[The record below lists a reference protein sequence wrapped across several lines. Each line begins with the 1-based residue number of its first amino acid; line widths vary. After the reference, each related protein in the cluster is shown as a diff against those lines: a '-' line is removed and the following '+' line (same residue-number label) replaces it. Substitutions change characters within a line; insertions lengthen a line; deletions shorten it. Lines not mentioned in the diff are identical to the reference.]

1 MAYQSLYRKWRPQT
15 FAAMVGQEHVARTL
29 ANAVREERMAH
40 AYLFTGPRGTGKT
53 SVARLFAKALN
64 CPERVGAEPCDHC
77 ESCVAIRDGRSLDV
91 LEIDGASNRGID
103 EIRDLRERVGMA
115 ATTGRFRFYII
126 DEVHQLTEAA
136 FNALLKTLEEPPAHI
151 IFILATTDAHKV
163 PATISSRCQ
172 HFSFHRHSGAGTRAR
187 LTEVA
192 AAEGFTLEPAALEQ
206 LVQVA
211 DGSLRDALSILDQA
225 VAFGGSAVSADQL
238 AEMLGLVPQAA
249 VLEFAGYLRERDVAA
264 AVRMPNRLAED
275 GADLRQFNQQLITH
289 LRGVLAEQS
298 GAARG
303 GGGNG
308 KAWELPHLLITIRAF
323 AAIDFSARVTM
334 IPQLPLELAAVEA
347 CTASTVVTPAAEVTT
362 PTRVSRADATTPLPE
377 RPAARPGSARQERS
391 EASTAGVS
399 QADSEP
405 VLQAP
410 SVVAPEVFDRNPIA
424 APSVPDDVRRRWE
437 RTLAKLRPV
446 SSKAQAMCN
455 SGQLLG
461 IDGHTLVLSAKGSKF
476 VMDGIN
482 DQRLRSAIEPVIEEV
497 FGQKLGLRCELNG
510 SPLLTLNAGSEA
522 PASLGKTVA
531 AAGGSEATATA
542 GQPAPDAEETPRK
555 APRES
560 RPVRTPPRDLVSEAK
575 SNPTVRMAMEAFGA
589 RIENVIPPE
598 DKDSRAAG

>member
-53 SVARLFAKALN
+53 SAARLFAKALN
-64 CPERVGAEPCDHC
+64 CPERDGAEPCDRC
-77 ESCVAIRDGRSLDV
+77 VSCVAIREGRSLDV

-136 FNALLKTLEEPPAHI
+136 FNALLKTLEEPPAHV

-172 HFSFHRHSGAGTRAR
+172 HFSFHRHSAAGTRAR
-187 LTEVA
+187 LAEVA
-192 AAEGFTLEPAALEQ
+192 TAEGFTLEPAALEQ

-225 VAFGGSAVSADQL
+225 VAFCGPTIGIDQL
-238 AEMLGLVPQAA
+238 TAMLGLVPRAA
-249 VLEFAGYLRERDVAA
+249 VAEFAGYLRERNLAM
-264 AVRMPNRLAED
+264 AVQMPNRLAED
-275 GADLRQFNQQLITH
+275 GFDLRQFNQQLITH

-298 GAARG
+298 GGARAAAG
-303 GGGNG
+303 AGTP
-308 KAWELPHLLITIRAF
+308 WDLPHLLVTIRAF
-323 AAIDFSARVTM
+323 AGIDFSARVTM

-347 CTASTVVTPAAEVTT
+347 CTVSAAAAADVDAAAMRGARTDVAAVPAERST
-362 PTRVSRADATTPLPE
+362 
-377 RPAARPGSARQERS
+377 ARPGAMRPPRQDAPFVRGAPPS
-391 EASTAGVS
+391 EDA
-399 QADSEP
+399 
-405 VLQAP
+405 VL
-410 SVVAPEVFDRNPIA
+410 VAPTVSVPEAFDRNPVA
-424 APSVPDDVRRRWE
+424 AASVPDDLRRRWE

-461 IDGHTLVLSAKGSKF
+461 IDGNTLVLSAKGVKF

-482 DQRLRSAIEPVIEEV
+482 DQRLRSTVEPVIEDT
-497 FGQKLGLRCELNG
+497 FGRKLGLRCELNG
-510 SPLLTLNAGSEA
+510 QPI
-522 PASLGKTVA
+522 VA
-531 AAGGSEATATA
+531 ASGVPVAQAASPAKGADGISDPEAAATSA
-542 GQPAPDAEETPRK
+542 SANEA
-555 APRES
+555 APR
-560 RPVRTPPRDLVSEAK
+560 RPAREPRAAKAPPRDLVSEAK
-575 SNPTVRMAMEAFGA
+575 NNATVRMAMDAFGA
-589 RIENVIPPE
+589 RIDSVIPAE
-598 DKDSRAAG
+598 DDRAAG

>member
-136 FNALLKTLEEPPAHI
+136 FNALLKTLEEPPAHV

-303 GGGNG
+303 GGSNS
-308 KAWELPHLLITIRAF
+308 KDWELPHLLINIRAF

-347 CTASTVVTPAAEVTT
+347 CTAGLAAAPVADVAA
-362 PTRVSRADATTPLPE
+362 PVRVARSEQGLSANLP
-377 RPAARPGSARQERS
+377 RRSDTSLPGARPELKPKVEPIRAQEAGAAGGND
-391 EASTAGVS
+391 EA
-399 QADSEP
+399 
-405 VLQAP
+405 VLQT
-410 SVVAPEVFDRNPIA
+410 
-424 APSVPDDVRRRWE
+424 PSVPAPAPFDRQLATSEMVPPELRRRWE
-437 RTLAKLRPV
+437 RTVSKLRQKGPEG
-446 SSKAQAMCN
+446 SRASGLCN
-455 SGQLLG
+455 SCEFLG
-461 IDGHTLVLSAKGSKF
+461 IEDKFIVLSAKGIPFYMKEMNNANTRG
-476 VMDGIN
+476 V
-482 DQRLRSAIEPVIEEV
+482 IEPVVREV
-497 FGQKLGLRCELNG
+497 FGEGLILRCDLNG
-510 SPLLTLNAGSEA
+510 SPLPAPSSEPITEAA
-522 PASLGKTVA
+522 PAETSVA
-531 AAGGSEATATA
+531 PGGSVDATS
-542 GQPAPDAEETPRK
+542 AEPSGR
-555 APRES
+555 
-560 RPVRTPPRDLVSEAK
+560 
-575 SNPTVRMAMEAFGA
+575 G
-589 RIENVIPPE
+589 
-598 DKDSRAAG
+598 G